1 MSLTKVTFSMIAGA
15 PAINVKDFG
24 AVGDGS
30 TDDAAAIVAADTYA
44 ASLRYPVFFPPG
56 SYRIKSTIT
65 RTAQSAWFG
74 PSQQSNANI
83 NNEVQIFGT
92 VGDIGDGNP
101 MIRCAPVGV
110 TTSVSSLSFE
120 NLEFVSDK
128 SVNFQDL
135 SATTSTG
142 ITLVDVSNVKNGLE
156 FTGCSFKN
164 AAFGIRQSDGDPYLD
179 KVTLDRCHL
188 TLLFKAIQ
196 CNPTGGLSLANCFVY
211 DCFDWVYTKGITG
224 TRANGAEVFLSACSF
239 NNSSFAAEYT
249 AITASSIVAIGCWFE
264 GGNHWLHATKYAKAE
279 GCHFS
284 EAYSANSNTKFSMA
298 PNDPDVNS
306 CAFASIGNRIATNTR
321 LIDLSD
327 VTDKT
332 TISVTCIANYN
343 GTNFSESAA
352 IGPQLTNGIDFEGY
366 ANVNTS
372 TWNVSQHNRK
382 MAIGTKRNPEYQVD
396 IQNDG
401 AGSGVYLRVTDTNT
415 TSATAI
421 AGIILER
428 SNSGFGDVKMECRS
442 GEVVIATADDGITWV
457 DVVKITPT
465 GALGIIDGITAPS
478 TAAGFAQIY
487 VDSADGDL
495 KVKFGDGTVK
505 TIATDT

>member
-1 MSLTKVTFSMIAGA
+1 MVNGA
-15 PAINVKDFG
+15 PAINVRDYG
-24 AVGDGS
+24 AVGNGT
-30 TDDAAAIVAADTYA
+30 TDDAAAIIAADTAA

-65 RTAQSAWFG
+65 RKAQSAWFG

-83 NNEVQIFGT
+83 NNEVQLYGT

-101 MIRCAPVGV
+101 MIRCAATGV

-128 SVNFQDL
+128 SVDFQDL
-135 SATTSTG
+135 SATTSNG

-179 KVTLDRCHL
+179 KVTLDRCHF
-188 TLLFKAIQ
+188 TLLYKAIQ
-196 CNPTGGLSLANCFVY
+196 CNPTAGLSLANCFVY

-224 TRANGAEVFLSACSF
+224 TRVNGAEVFLNACSF

-249 AITASSIVAIGCWFE
+249 SITASAIVAIGCWFE

-279 GCHFS
+279 GCYFS
-284 EAYSANSNTKFSMA
+284 EAYSASGSTKFSMA

-306 CAFASIGNRIATNTR
+306 CAFMSIGNRIATNTR
-321 LIDLSD
+321 LIDLSN

-332 TISVTCIANYN
+332 TISVTCIANYD
-343 GTNFSESAA
+343 GSNFSDSAA
-352 IGPQLTNGIDFEGY
+352 IATQLTNGIDYEGY

-372 TWNVSQHNRK
+372 TWNVSQHNRR
-382 MAIGTKRNPEYQVD
+382 MSVGTKRNPEQQVD
-396 IQNDG
+396 VQNDG
-401 AGSGVYLRVTDTNT
+401 AGSGVYLRITDTAAT
-415 TSATAI
+415 GGIAGVIFQRTQSGAGDIRIEDRLGDLVISSATDGATWTDVAKITAAGAI
-421 AGIILER
+421 A
-428 SNSGFGDVKMECRS
+428 
-442 GEVVIATADDGITWV
+442 IA
-457 DVVKITPT
+457 
-465 GALGIIDGITAPS
+465 DGITAPS
-478 TAAGFAQIY
+478 TSAGFAQLY
-487 VDSADGDL
+487 VDTADGDL

-505 TIATDT
+505 TIATDS